1 MMKVKSI
8 IAAVV
13 LAVAGLCFTG
23 CNQDDSNYA
32 WSCIADISEMIVVG
46 NCVTPSW
53 DNANGAALTSV
64 GGGLYTATITATGTD
79 AQFQLL
85 PVGSWDG
92 GFYSTSLTIGGGFK
106 EMSKD
111 KGNCVL
117 AGTTNGAS
125 YKLTFKVEGLKVSVK
140 AEAI

>member
-32 WSCIADISEMIVVG
+32 WSCVADISEMIVVG
-46 NCVTPSW
+46 NCVTPQW
-53 DNANGAALTSV
+53 NNANGATLTSV

-85 PVGSWDG
+85 HVGSWDG
-92 GFYSTSLTIGGGFK
+92 GFYSTSLTIGEDFK

-117 AGTTNGAS
+117 AGTTDGAS